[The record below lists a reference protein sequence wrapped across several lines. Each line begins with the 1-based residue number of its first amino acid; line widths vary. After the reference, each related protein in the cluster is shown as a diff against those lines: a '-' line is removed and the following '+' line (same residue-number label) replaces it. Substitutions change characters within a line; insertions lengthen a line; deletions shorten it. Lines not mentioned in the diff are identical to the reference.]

1 MASITERLLLVI
13 SADGKQAVGEFRKLS
28 QSAASEGAK
37 TEGALRRLSG
47 SVSATTFA
55 AAAGAG
61 GAVLAMGKSMAGTY
75 EQAARQTLKFQRLTG
90 ATAEDSSR
98 VRVVAQQTGVDVD
111 KLGAAFVRLSKTAD
125 TSAGKKAL
133 EELGVSL
140 TDANGKA
147 LPLKDQ
153 LLALSEG
160 FSRSG
165 NAAAKNKAAVALFGK
180 SGADL
185 LPLLNRGA
193 KGLDELMAKADK
205 LGLTMTDKDL
215 GRVKDYIKAQRD
227 LSLSFEGLKMQVGR
241 EIFPI
246 VAGQMKVAA
255 NVATELVGAF
265 TKLPDPVKQTGVAV
279 VGLGATALTVF
290 GSGGLMLK
298 GVFAA
303 TDAYRQFGSKLSDT
317 AMFSRLNG
325 AIRDSEGNLTRFG
338 SALKGLGA
346 VALGAAVVGAVIE
359 IGNAFN
365 KASQDTEKFNAS
377 LQVLGG
383 GKAGNQ
389 TKAFANLVNSLTG
402 TLDTWSQQ
410 LDKNRKS
417 PLGPAQYL
425 DPGTAGTFVLNKMFG
440 NDSDLVG
447 KVKVGTKSMAVD
459 LNQLGEAVDK
469 LRDSGNIVAMKN
481 ALAELGRIT
490 PVNAEGKKEIAEQTE
505 RLRTMYKVAL
515 DAAAGERDMT
525 AAAEKDT
532 AARRAAGMATGE
544 FAATAADLG
553 DKIKWLDQ
561 VLKSSSATFDANQA
575 AAKGWAAGI
584 AQTSGLLAS
593 QMDAAQ
599 SVGSSMT
606 AFNAAAKDLPRSID
620 LAAVSQGKLSD
631 EQSKAIDAFQT
642 LGASIQSQLGNQL
655 AMGASFDQVRASAEG
670 WRVEMDG
677 VLQQLGIND
686 QATRDYY
693 LTLIGLDGTSVETAI
708 KLSGVEQARSQL
720 QFLQGDFDALPT
732 EARSQIYALVAQND
746 WVGALNLYRQFQD
759 KTVKVRIDVDAG
771 FASLGIMRPL
781 AAAWNKANGFASG
794 GVVPGVGSRD
804 TVPAM
809 LTPGEFVV
817 TKEATK
823 HVGVDRLL
831 ALNAKAQHFALGGIV
846 ADQRGV
852 VDHVVRVDR
861 GGAGAPTLAVP
872 AVRIS
877 APSSLSVERTT
888 ESRAVNLTVN
898 QYGVAADTSPTELV
912 RAQQRAKALLG

>member
-75 EQAARQTLKFQRLTG
+75 EQAARQTMKFQRLTG
-90 ATAEDSSR
+90 ATVEDASR
-98 VRVVAQQTGVDVD
+98 LRVVAQQSGIEVD
-111 KLGAAFVRLSKTAD
+111 KLGAAFVRLSKNAD

-133 EELGVSL
+133 NELGVSL

-153 LLALSEG
+153 LLKLSEG
-160 FSRSG
+160 FAKSG
-165 NAAAKNKAAVALFGK
+165 NAAAKNRAALALFGK

-193 KGLDELMAKADK
+193 KGIDELMAKADK

-215 GRVKDYIKAQRD
+215 GRFKDYIKAQRE
-227 LSLSFEGLKMQVGR
+227 LSLAFEGLRMQVGR

-246 VAGQMKVAA
+246 VASQMKAA
-255 NVATELVGAF
+255 AGVATELVGAF

-303 TDAYRQFGSKLSDT
+303 TDAYRQFGSKMSDT
-317 AMFSRLNG
+317 AMFSKLNG

-338 SALKGLGA
+338 GVLKGIGA
-346 VALGAAVVGAVIE
+346 AAIGVAVVGAVIE

-365 KASQDTEKFNAS
+365 KASQDTERFNAS

-383 GKAGNQ
+383 GKSGNQ
-389 TKAFANLVNSLTG
+389 TKAFANMVNSLTG
-402 TLDTWSQQ
+402 TLDSWSQSV
-410 LDKNRKS
+410 DAGRK
-417 PLGPAQYL
+417 GAAQVGTQRIGDPAGIVSGINSL
-425 DPGTAGTFVLNKMFG
+425 FG

-447 KVKVGTKSMAVD
+447 KVKVGTKSMVVD

-481 ALAELGRIT
+481 ALAELGRVK
-490 PVNAEGKKEIAEQTE
+490 PVNADGRRELDDQTE
-505 RLRTMYKVAL
+505 RLRTIYKVAL
-515 DAAAGERDMT
+515 DAAAGERDMA
-525 AAAEKDT
+525 AAAERDT

-544 FAATAADLG
+544 FIATAADLA
-553 DKIKWLDQ
+553 DKIKQLDS
-561 VLKSSSATFDANQA
+561 VLADSSAEFNAHQA
-575 AAKGWAAGI
+575 AAKGWANGI
-584 AQTSGLLAS
+584 AQTSGLLSS

-599 SVGSSMT
+599 GVGSAMT
-606 AFNAAAKDLPRSID
+606 AFSAAAKDLPKTID
-620 LAAVSQGKLSD
+620 LSAVSQGKLTD
-631 EQSKAIDAFQT
+631 EQSKSIDAFQT
-642 LGASIQSQLGNQL
+642 LGASIQAQLGNQL
-655 AMGASFDQVRASAEG
+655 AMGASFDEVRSSAEG
-670 WRVEMDG
+670 WRGEMDK
-677 VLQQLGIND
+677 LLIQTGIND

-693 LTLIGLDGTSVETAI
+693 LSLVGLDGTTVETAI
-708 KLSGVEQARSQL
+708 KLSGVEQARQML
-720 QFLQGDFDALPT
+720 QFLQGDFDSLPD
-732 EARSQIYALVAQND
+732 EKRSQLYALVAQND
-746 WVGALNLYRQFQD
+746 WTGALALYREFRD
-759 KTVKVRIDVDAG
+759 KTVKVRIDVDQG
-771 FASLGIMRPL
+771 FASLGVMRPL

-794 GVVPGVGSRD
+794 GVVPGVGSGD
-804 TVPAM
+804 IVPAM

-817 TKEATK
+817 TKEAVKRVGLDRLEVLNRGPVRFFADGGLVAPRPVPIPRWSTST
-823 HVGVDRLL
+823 VGVSQPAER
-831 ALNAKAQHFALGGIV
+831 I
-846 ADQRGV
+846 
-852 VDHVVRVDR
+852 VDR
-861 GGAGAPTLAVP
+861 EVT
-872 AVRIS
+872 
-877 APSSLSVERTT
+877 
-888 ESRAVNLTVN
+888 LTVN
-898 QYGVAADTSPTELV
+898 QYGVAAESAPVELV
-912 RAQQRAKALLG
+912 RAQQRAKALIG